1 MSDYLQNNNKQ
12 QGNQDTTKK
21 NNLFKEV
28 VNILFSVLVAYLLFI
43 LIRTF
48 LFFPFQVS
56 GNSMVPTMQDGDRLI
71 LNRLGKVDRF
81 DVVVFPA
88 PDPEG
93 KSENEEYVKRVVG
106 IPGDEIIFQDDEL
119 FVNGEHVIEHYLE
132 PLKEL
137 AAEGKQVTTDFTLKQ
152 IPGSDSMVVPDAM
165 YFVLG
170 DNRDVSKDSRTFG
183 FVPADDIEGTSS
195 LRIWPLDR
203 IGFLEKN
210 E

>member
-1 MSDYLQNNNKQ
+1 MSNQSEKNENE
-12 QGNQDTTKK
+12 NQDAIKK
-21 NNLFKEV
+21 NSFLKEL

-43 LIRTF
+43 LIRMF

-56 GNSMVPTMQDGDRLI
+56 GQSMAPTLLDGDRLI

-93 KSENEEYVKRVVG
+93 ERKHEEYVKRVIG
-106 IPGDEIIFQDDEL
+106 IPGDEVVYQGDDLFINGEQVDEL
-119 FVNGEHVIEHYLE
+119 YLE

-137 AAEGKQVTTDFTLKQ
+137 VGEDKQVTSDFTLQQ
-152 IPGSDSMVVPDAM
+152 IPGSESMVVPDEM

-170 DNRDVSKDSRTFG
+170 DNRDVSKDSRSFG
-183 FVPADDIEGTSS
+183 FVAADEIEGTSS
-195 LRIWPLDR
+195 LRIWPLNR
-203 IGFLEKN
+203 VGFLEKN